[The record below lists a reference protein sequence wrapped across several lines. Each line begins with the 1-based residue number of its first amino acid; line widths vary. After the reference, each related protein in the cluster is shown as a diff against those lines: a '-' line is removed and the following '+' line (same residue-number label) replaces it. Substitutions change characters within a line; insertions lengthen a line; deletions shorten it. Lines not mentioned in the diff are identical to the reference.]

1 MNRKEKKEIAQKVAK
16 LEIQLQNCTDSTK
29 RQHLENAI
37 FALLGHVTN
46 LFDMM
51 EIDDMVQTIIDDKH

>member
-16 LEIQLQNCTDSTK
+16 LEIQLQNCTDSIE

-37 FALLGHVTN
+37 FTLLGHVTS
-46 LFDMM
+46 LTDMID
-51 EIDDMVQTIIDDKH
+51 IDDMIQTFIDEH